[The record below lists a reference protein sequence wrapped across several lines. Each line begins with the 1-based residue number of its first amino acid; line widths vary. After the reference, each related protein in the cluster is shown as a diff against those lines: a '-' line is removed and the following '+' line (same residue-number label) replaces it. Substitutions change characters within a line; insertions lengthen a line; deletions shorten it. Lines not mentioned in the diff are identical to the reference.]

1 MKYIKYFI
9 ILAVVFLIYN
19 RCSADNSGY
28 GNNKKVLSNNEI
40 DLLVGTPEGIAEP
53 LDVRRNKITKDNQ
66 VDYSSFL
73 DENALS
79 DNENLNF
86 NWEDAEDSTPNE
98 NQVETQLMDLLAETE
113 ELEKIDEIYYHDD
126 EDENASETEIIT
138 LSNYEYK
145 N

>member
-19 RCSADNSGY
+19 RCSADNSRY
-28 GNNKKVLSNNEI
+28 GNKKVLSNNEI
-40 DLLVGTPEGIAEP
+40 DLLVGTPEGISEP

-113 ELEKIDEIYYHDD
+113 ELEKIDEIFYHDD
-126 EDENASETEIIT
+126 EDENASETENIT